1 MRLVL
6 NLVVAS
12 LLASTIVLVGYGY
25 LSLQVHRVSL
35 AEDMQRDHKAMVGM
49 LAEAV
54 EEVYAAH
61 GEAAARQLVDEINRR
76 RDNVHLTWL
85 DVPELISEGVAH
97 EIDDVE
103 PSLRTSATVVVGG
116 QPVGGL
122 LLVESMA
129 DAERVLAQ
137 RRVRITVA
145 AVLMIFVG
153 TVAGAGVGVVL
164 VGRRIRALVAHA
176 RRVAD
181 GDLDGR
187 IEVFSARDELAE
199 LGREL
204 NAMTL
209 KLADARSRVR
219 EEGEAR
225 VRAVEQLR
233 HAERLMTVGKLA
245 AGMAHELGTPLNV
258 VGESARMIA
267 RGETDADTTIE
278 YAGIIAEQA
287 DRMTRILR
295 QLMDFAR
302 RRPPHRHVADLVDVA
317 TLAVE
322 LIGPLAERKR
332 VRLELAAARPCRAE
346 IDPDQIQQVLANLL
360 VNAIHAAPESS
371 TVTVSVTE
379 GEPTSVDR
387 EYDGPHA
394 CVEVRDEGPG
404 IPTEL
409 VESVF
414 EPFFTTKDVGEGTGL
429 GLSVAY
435 GLTEEHGGWIEVDS
449 VVGRG
454 TSFRVW
460 LPLQVQDGAPG
471 PEATSG
477 PSAS

>member
-6 NLVVAS
+6 NLVIAS

-54 EEVYAAH
+54 EAVYANH
-61 GEAAARQLVDEINRR
+61 GESAARELVDEINRR
-76 RDNVHLTWL
+76 RDNVHLTWS
-85 DVPELISEGVAH
+85 DVPQVPDVGVAH
-97 EIDDVE
+97 EIDESE
-103 PSLRTSATVVVGG
+103 PSLRTSATVVVAGE
-116 QPVGGL
+116 PVGR
-122 LLVESMA
+122 LVLTESMA

-145 AVLMIFVG
+145 AILMLIVG
-153 TVAGAGVGVVL
+153 TAVGASAGVVL

-187 IEVFSARDELAE
+187 IEVFTARDELAE

-209 KLADARSRVR
+209 KLADARSRLR

-245 AGMAHELGTPLNV
+245 AGMA
-258 VGESARMIA
+258 ESARMIA
-267 RGETDADTTIE
+267 RGETDPDTTTE

-302 RRPPHRHVADLVDVA
+302 RRPPRRHVADLVDVA
-317 TLAVE
+317 KLAVE

-332 VRLELAAARPCRAE
+332 VRLELATAAPCSAQ

-360 VNAIHAAPESS
+360 VNAIHAAPEQS
-371 TVTVSVTE
+371 TVTLTVTE
-379 GEPTSVDR
+379 GEPTSDER

-394 CVEVRDEGPG
+394 CLEVRDEGSG
-404 IPTEL
+404 IAPEL
-409 VESVF
+409 VEYVF

-449 VVGRG
+449 EVGRG
-454 TSFRVW
+454 TAFRVW
-460 LPLQVQDGAPG
+460 LPLQVQGEPELVSDAP
-471 PEATSG
+471 
-477 PSAS
+477 ASPLDS